1 MIISFVLG
9 MHFHTITKW
18 LNNLTGNA
26 VFTHNFLLFSVG
38 TFIII
43 LLILLQKYYP
53 RNAKILILVFKKSF
67 IFRKVLLPQ
76 FIKKVIKLLKKFWQK
91 YKPNMRVNFRLCVLL
106 FMFIRVE
113 RDWLEAFR
121 RVRLIK
127 VGNLLLTMIALY
139 LSIQKSK
146 RFYNFILH
154 VHTHTRD
161 IRQQLQIPLCF
172 SYFTCYVIS
181 N

>member
-76 FIKKVIKLLKKFWQK
+76 FIKKVIKLLKKFW
-91 YKPNMRVNFRLCVLL
+91 
-106 FMFIRVE
+106 
-113 RDWLEAFR
+113 
-121 RVRLIK
+121 
-127 VGNLLLTMIALY
+127 
-139 LSIQKSK
+139 
-146 RFYNFILH
+146 
-154 VHTHTRD
+154 
-161 IRQQLQIPLCF
+161 
-172 SYFTCYVIS
+172 
-181 N
+181 